1 MIVKAEHA
9 LNDQFEGEV
18 NLIVVI
24 EKVDVLNRLYTSI
37 KKLPSMKK
45 TLVLSVLTS
54 FSSFFELLMLRET
67 GIQITYAENF

>member
-1 MIVKAEHA
+1 MKVLAEHA

-24 EKVDVLNRLYTSI
+24 EKNDVLKRLYESI

>member
-1 MIVKAEHA
+1 MKVLAEHA

-24 EKVDVLNRLYTSI
+24 EKVDVLKRLYESI

>member
-1 MIVKAEHA
+1 MLAEHA

-24 EKVDVLNRLYTSI
+24 EKNDVLKRLYESI